1 MRANAIKKPGLTVFE
16 TFGFLDS
23 TVILV
28 YFAVTLGIG
37 LYFARRKESSAVDYF
52 LAGRNIG
59 WVAVG
64 FSLFATNISSEHFL
78 GLAGSGA
85 NRGLAVGSFEW
96 MAIFILVVMGWVVAP
111 VFIRLGVFTVPEY
124 LEIRYDRRSR
134 VYLTSI
140 SLFAYIV
147 TKISVMLFAAGFLL
161 NHMLGWDVYTT
172 AIILVFLAGIYT
184 VAGGLTAVIYTQI
197 FQTVVLIA
205 GALLVTFIG
214 LNEVGG
220 FSGLQEKLP
229 PDYFTL
235 FKPMSDPDFPWT
247 GIIFGAPIVGFWYWC
262 TDQYIVQ
269 RVLASK
275 SIDDARKGTLLAA
288 AFKILPVL
296 MLVVPGLIAVALFP
310 DVSGDEA
317 YPALLESDLLPA
329 GVRGLVVAAII
340 AALMSS
346 LASVF
351 NSAATLFTVD
361 FYQPRHPET
370 SERKLVLVGRLAT
383 LFITI
388 TAILWVPLTKLIST
402 NIYIYMQS
410 IQSYISPPIVA
421 VFLFGIFSKK
431 MNASGAFWC
440 LITGGVLG
448 LSRLV
453 IEFMVN
459 SGTLTAPWAVS
470 FASLNYLHF
479 AILLFLLCT
488 GVLIAVSRLTDSQTT
503 QQASGLMIA
512 GKQIPDSSYAP
523 LPAKKTGRWA
533 KQNVFTSVIICV
545 LVISLMGLLA

>member
-1 MRANAIKKPGLTVFE
+1 MFDN
-16 TFGFLDS
+16 FGFLDS
-23 TVILV
+23 SVILL
-28 YFAVTLGIG
+28 YFVVTLGIG
-37 LYFARRKESSAVDYF
+37 LYFARRKDTTTVDYF
-52 LAGRNIG
+52 LAGRNVG
-59 WVAVG
+59 WIAIG

-96 MAIFILVVMGWVVAP
+96 MAIFILIVMGWFVAP
-111 VFIRLGVFTVPEY
+111 VFLRLGVFTVPEY

-184 VAGGLTAVIYTQI
+184 VVGGLAAVIYTQI
-197 FQTVVLIA
+197 FQTIILVA
-205 GALLVTFIG
+205 GALTVTFIG
-214 LNEVGG
+214 LHEVGG
-220 FSGLQEKLP
+220 WSGLQEKLP
-229 PDYFTL
+229 ADYFTI

-269 RVLASK
+269 RVLAAK
-275 SIDDARKGTLLAA
+275 SIDDARKGTILAA
-288 AFKILPVL
+288 FLKLLPVL

-310 DVSGDEA
+310 DISGDEA

-370 SERKLVLVGRLAT
+370 TERKLILVGRLAT

-410 IQSYISPPIVA
+410 VQSYISPPIVA
-421 VFLFGIFSKK
+421 VFLFGIFWKR
-431 MNASGAFWC
+431 MNASGAFWS

-448 LSRLV
+448 LTRLIV
-453 IEFMVN
+453 EFMVN
-459 SGTLTAPWAVS
+459 SGVITQTSLVS
-470 FASLNYLHF
+470 FARINFLHF
-479 AILLFLLCT
+479 AILLFIVCT
-488 GVLIAVSRLTDSQTT
+488 GVLVVVSLLSVSKTT

-512 GKQIPDSSYAP
+512 GVNAPESSFAP
-523 LPAKKTGRWA
+523 VSALKARIWT
-533 KQNVFTSVIICV
+533 KQNVFTSVFICV
-545 LVISLMGLLA
+545 LVIGLMGLLA